1 MGVIEATHM
10 ISAVAY
16 QDGRIELTFED
27 LETGKTATLEFNAS
41 DEDGTALAEII
52 APCVYHA
59 ARVTHE
65 ARIDCSCEHCQ
76 IQEQDIAK
84 VIELTGIEDFKRAQ
98 EVLENENMSLRE
110 EIELQKL
117 EMASELKGENK
128 CDNCEYT
135 FRYEDVCE

>member
-1 MGVIEATHM
+1 MIEATHM

-27 LETGKTATLEFNAS
+27 LETHKSAHIEFNAS
-41 DEDGTALAEII
+41 DEDGTALAETI

-76 IQEQDIAK
+76 IQEQDIAR
-84 VIELTGIEDFKRAQ
+84 VLELTGIEEFKRAQ
-98 EVLENENMSLRE
+98 KALEIENTRLRE
-110 EIELQKL
+110 EID
-117 EMASELKGENK
+117 ELKFEAVEHVRGENK
-128 CDNCEYT
+128 CDDCEHT
-135 FRYEDVCE
+135 FRYEDVH